1 MTSLMLLIS
10 AYTLYFFASIHMY
23 KRFYPY
29 AIISSLKNIKM
40 KEPKNVRIQKE
51 NNRKHKD
58 FRFEIFE
65 KFEKYKRIIKK

>member
-1 MTSLMLLIS
+1 
-10 AYTLYFFASIHMY
+10 MY